1 MRIAEVLAQ
10 KAPGAVT
17 LWPNHTLD
25 DAVRLCDERH
35 IASVVIVDPERRPL
49 GIVTD
54 RQIIRALARHGAS
67 ALQLSVTQIMLSPPP
82 ACTCDSRVAD
92 AMHRMTADRV
102 RHLVVMNG
110 EELAGIVSI
119 GDLVKVRLD
128 EAEIEGR
135 VLRERALG
143 RIAAE

>member
-10 KAPGAVT
+10 KSQSVVT

-25 DAVRLCDERH
+25 DAVRLCDEHH

-49 GIVTD
+49 GLVTD
-54 RQIIRALARHGAS
+54 RQIIRALARHGPA
-67 ALQLSVTQIMLSPPP
+67 ALQMGVTHVMLSPPP
-82 ACTCDSRVAD
+82 ACTPESRVAD

-102 RHLVVMNG
+102 RHLIVMKG
-110 EELAGIVSI
+110 DELAGVVSI

-135 VLRERALG
+135 VLREMALG